1 MIDSG
6 LMLSMVFALM
16 TTFMVPVVVLMWL
29 LVKKK
34 AKSVLF
40 LFLIGA
46 MSFFA
51 GYILL
56 VVPFDFFIFSK
67 ETFTEFADKYNFISS
82 LIIAVDFGLAVIIS
96 MVAFMYILKPGG
108 ITFNRTVAYAM
119 GFMGIYNMYSFGIK
133 YISKFTML
141 ESIQNDT
148 LAEKYPNAS
157 PESLAQMKEEIT
169 GASSF
174 LYIAEAVRHVAFLT
188 IGAGIA
194 LAIVYGIIQKKIV
207 PEVLKMLGYMIGCY
221 YVYEVSSHYIHPAVA
236 IPVMVVATIPAV
248 LIIKKFAKN
257 PKEVM
262 IKPEAMQML

>member
-1 MIDSG
+1 MISTA
-6 LMLSMVFALM
+6 LLISMVFALM

-67 ETFTEFADKYNFISS
+67 EAFTEFADKYNFISS
-82 LIIAVDFGLAVIIS
+82 LITAVDFGLAVIIS
-96 MVAFMYILKPGG
+96 MVVFMYILKPGG

-119 GFMGIYNMYSFGIK
+119 GFIGIYNIYSFGIK
-133 YISKFTML
+133 YISKFTMI

-157 PESLAQMKEEIT
+157 AESLAQMKEDII
-169 GASSF
+169 GVSSF
-174 LYIAEAVRHVAFLT
+174 QYIAEGVRHMAFLV
-188 IGAGIA
+188 IGAGVA

-207 PEVLKMLGYMIGCY
+207 PAALKMLGYVVGCY
-221 YVYEVSSHYIHPAVA
+221 YVYEVIEHYVHPAVA
-236 IPVMVVATIPAV
+236 IPVMVVATVPAV
-248 LIIKKFAKN
+248 LIIKKFAQN